1 MGTRS
6 GDWDVTGAGPI
17 VSRRA
22 LGVSLRHHREVKG
35 LSRVAVGEALK
46 IPDMIISGLELGQ
59 IPARLRDVIG
69 LCELYGIDDL
79 AERAT
84 LLGLAREA
92 NVPGWWAAFADVIP
106 SWFELFLA
114 LEQAAD
120 VIRSYDLQFVPAFLQ
135 TSDYAREV
143 IDLEEG
149 PAELEHR
156 LALRMLRQRRLHSGH
171 PPQVWAIL
179 DEAVLRRPV
188 GSPATMFRQLQ
199 HLADLCE
206 IPHLTVQILP
216 FSVGG
221 QITGGAPITLLSTT
235 GLVDVVYLEQLT
247 TALYLDLPEE
257 VAYYR
262 HILSSLATTAPPP
275 AQTPRLLRQIMREL

>member
-1 MGTRS
+1 MAAS
-6 GDWDVTGAGPI
+6 
-17 VSRRA
+17 
-22 LGVSLRHHREVKG
+22 
-35 LSRVAVGEALK
+35 EALK

-69 LCELYGIDDL
+69 LCELYGVDDL

-84 LLGLAREA
+84 LLGLARES

-149 PAELEHR
+149 ASELEHR
-156 LALRMLRQRRLHSGH
+156 LALRMLRQRRLHSVH

-179 DEAVLRRPV
+179 DEAVLRRSV
-188 GSPATMFRQLQ
+188 GSPTTMFRQLQ

-206 IPHLTVQILP
+206 VPHLTIQILP

-221 QITGGAPITLLSTT
+221 QVTGGAPITLLSTG

-275 AQTPRLLRQIMREL
+275 AHTPQILRRIMREL